1 LTRDA
6 RLPGLRDVFALA
18 GYRRLWTARTVSQW
32 GDIIQA
38 VTLALLVFELTGS
51 GVGVAAVVAAEI
63 IPVLLFAPL
72 AGALIDRLPRVKV
85 MIGADL
91 LRAVLV
97 ALLTLTQDNLLLV
110 FVVAFG
116 TSIGTVFFNPA
127 AQSVL
132 PALVRPDAL
141 VAANSGIWTA
151 AVLSQLAL
159 APLAGLATVTV
170 GFQAGF
176 AINAG
181 SYLVSALVLAGL
193 TVPAPPARLQRRRL
207 LSDAAEGAR
216 FLLRDPLLR
225 ALGVAQL
232 LAALSAGATSALL
245 VVYASQ
251 ALATDGAG
259 YGVLLAAIGIG
270 AALGP
275 LALLRLVREPR
286 RPLLVFGPF
295 AARGLVDLALA
306 PTSRLPVAAAALAG
320 YGLATSTGAVTFNSV
335 LQSQTPDHLRGRVFA
350 SMDLLWQTGRLASLA
365 IGAVLADTIGIR
377 AVYVLGGLLLLVAA
391 AYGAASSRKRT
402 GQEPSS
408 TP

>member
-1 LTRDA
+1 MTRDA

-18 GYRRLWTARTVSQW
+18 GYRRLWAARTVSQW

-97 ALLTLTQDNLLLV
+97 ALLALTQDNLLLV

-176 AINAG
+176 TINAG

-193 TVPAPPARLQRRRL
+193 TVPAPPARLQRRRRN
-207 LSDAAEGAR
+207 LS
-216 FLLRDPLLR
+216 
-225 ALGVAQL
+225 
-232 LAALSAGATSALL
+232 T
-245 VVYASQ
+245 
-251 ALATDGAG
+251 
-259 YGVLLAAIGIG
+259 
-270 AALGP
+270 
-275 LALLRLVREPR
+275 
-286 RPLLVFGPF
+286 
-295 AARGLVDLALA
+295 
-306 PTSRLPVAAAALAG
+306 
-320 YGLATSTGAVTFNSV
+320 
-335 LQSQTPDHLRGRVFA
+335 
-350 SMDLLWQTGRLASLA
+350 
-365 IGAVLADTIGIR
+365 
-377 AVYVLGGLLLLVAA
+377 
-391 AYGAASSRKRT
+391 
-402 GQEPSS
+402 
-408 TP
+408 